1 VYVGGSANADTN
13 GHFATLY
20 RSNDGGNSWIN
31 VSSDALGNPLMHTDM
46 HALAFAADSSLL
58 FAGNDGGVWVTSDLP
73 ITGTAVPAWN
83 DLNNSLQITQ
93 FYPSMSI
100 HPSDAQIG
108 FGGTQDNHTLR
119 MDSFSTGLSWKPV
132 ACGDGGWTIIDP
144 AVPSTV
150 YAACTDSILGKSV
163 QNGTSPSSFFKANN
177 GIDPTDPTSFI
188 APIVMDPL
196 SNQQLYFGTNRLWM
210 TSDGANSWNAI
221 SGDLTGG
228 NGAYLTAIGVGPT
241 IIGQRVIYVGGV
253 DGTLQVSNAFSG
265 GMPTFFAPLGLPN
278 RAVTQIVIDPSYP
291 STRTAYVTYS
301 GFSGVYGGVGGQVGH
316 IFMTTSDGLAWLDV
330 SCHALLCSMPGP
342 TDLPNS
348 PVNDLVVDP
357 DDPLHNSLYAATD
370 VGVFQTTDRGMTW
383 TPLNN
388 GLPNVAVLSLRLH
401 DPSRTLRAGTH
412 GRGAWDLALPP
423 LAGTPAF
430 RISSITPPFA
440 DAGTGSLTLTVNGA
454 GFTPQSQVLWNN
466 SATGI
471 SNVNTSGTPTALTAT
486 IASSLLQTAST
497 VPVTVTDPGQTN
509 PTNSMTFT
517 IIGSVPVL
525 SSIQPNS
532 AQGGPSATDVNM
544 TLTGNGFNA
553 GSQVQFDGSVSGVT
567 TTFSSATSLSAVIS
581 HTLLAFGGVHGITVV
596 NPLPGGGPSSSLPLT
611 VTSPGL
617 PANDNFANAT
627 VVKAVP
633 FTDAV
638 DNSSATTET
647 TDPTPPCIT
656 NSTNPR
662 TKTVWYVYTS
672 GANGPVTI
680 DTIGSSYDTT
690 LSVWTAVGGA
700 GASLQ
705 FANVACNDDIIRG
718 VVTQSQLTFSA
729 SAGITYYVMIASFGP
744 PDPLHDQAGG
754 KTVIH
759 VTTSVNPSALSAAPV
774 LGTVTAGSPTSFA
787 VSNTPQPGVNAT
799 FTLTCS
805 GLPSGASCGQVSV
818 GPNATA
824 TLTITTT
831 MRSTIPPWSPVT
843 RNPRPMHLPWV
854 GIPVSLLIM
863 AVLTM
868 FAVQR
873 RRVISWVPVTALVLT
888 LLMYAAGCQGSGGGN
903 GGGGGGVTGTPAGI
917 YPIVVTG
924 TSGPTSE
931 VTSVILKVN

>member
-1 VYVGGSANADTN
+1 
-13 GHFATLY
+13 
-20 RSNDGGNSWIN
+20 
-31 VSSDALGNPLMHTDM
+31 
-46 HALAFAADSSLL
+46 
-58 FAGNDGGVWVTSDLP
+58 
-73 ITGTAVPAWN
+73 
-83 DLNNSLQITQ
+83 
-93 FYPSMSI
+93 
-100 HPSDAQIG
+100 
-108 FGGTQDNHTLR
+108 
-119 MDSFSTGLSWKPV
+119 
-132 ACGDGGWTIIDP
+132 
-144 AVPSTV
+144 
-150 YAACTDSILGKSV
+150 
-163 QNGTSPSSFFKANN
+163 
-177 GIDPTDPTSFI
+177 
-188 APIVMDPL
+188 
-196 SNQQLYFGTNRLWM
+196 
-210 TSDGANSWNAI
+210 
-221 SGDLTGG
+221 
-228 NGAYLTAIGVGPT
+228 
-241 IIGQRVIYVGGV
+241 
-253 DGTLQVSNAFSG
+253 
-265 GMPTFFAPLGLPN
+265 
-278 RAVTQIVIDPSYP
+278 
-291 STRTAYVTYS
+291 
-301 GFSGVYGGVGGQVGH
+301 
-316 IFMTTSDGLAWLDV
+316 
-330 SCHALLCSMPGP
+330 
-342 TDLPNS
+342 
-348 PVNDLVVDP
+348 
-357 DDPLHNSLYAATD
+357 
-370 VGVFQTTDRGMTW
+370 
-383 TPLNN
+383 
-388 GLPNVAVLSLRLH
+388 
-401 DPSRTLRAGTH
+401 
-412 GRGAWDLALPP
+412 
-423 LAGTPAF
+423 
-430 RISSITPPFA
+430 
-440 DAGTGSLTLTVNGA
+440 
-454 GFTPQSQVLWNN
+454 
-466 SATGI
+466 
-471 SNVNTSGTPTALTAT
+471 
-486 IASSLLQTAST
+486 
-497 VPVTVTDPGQTN
+497 VTDPGQAN

-532 AQGGPSATDVNM
+532 AQGGPSATDVNI

-611 VTSPGL
+611 VISPGL
-617 PANDNFANAT
+617 PVNDNFANAT

-672 GANGPVTI
+672 GGNGPVTI

-805 GLPSGASCGQVSV
+805 GLPSGASCGQASV

-831 MRSTIPPWSPVT
+831 MRSTIPPWSPET

-863 AVLTM
+863 SVLTM
-868 FAVQR
+868 LAVQR

-903 GGGGGGVTGTPAGI
+903 GGGVTGTPAGI

-931 VTSVILKVN
+931 VTLVILKVN